1 MAAAASE
8 DEGATPAN
16 LALYRKYRPATFAE
30 VKGQDHV
37 TGPLT
42 QALRTGRINHA
53 YLFSGPRGCGKTS
66 SARILARSLN
76 CVKGPTPEPCGV
88 CDSCVALAPSG
99 PGSIDVIEIDAAS
112 HGGVDDARELR
123 ERAFYT
129 PVSGRFK
136 IYIIDE
142 AHMVTQQGFNALLK
156 LVEEPPPHLKFIFA
170 TTEPEKVLPTIRSR
184 THHYPFRLV
193 PPSVLRELMQDI
205 LGKEGVAVEES
216 VLPLV
221 VRAGAGSARDS
232 LSILDQL
239 LAGSDES
246 GLSYER
252 AVALLGFTDASLLD
266 EIADAFA
273 AADGAAVFRVVNR
286 VIEGGHEPRRFAAD
300 LLDRLR
306 DLIVLAAVP
315 DAAASGLLD
324 LPPDRAELMAR
335 QADRFGQAGLA
346 RAAEIVST
354 GLDQMR
360 GATSPRLLL
369 ELTCAQVLLP
379 AAATDEKSL
388 LARLERLEKGTPST
402 VAQSPPRPPH
412 SSPADDAERSRA
424 PSLPRTEPAPASP
437 PRPPARPAPDRAEP
451 ARAARPPARP
461 APDPPEPAP
470 QAARP
475 APKPVRVPAA
485 DTLRQ
490 SWDAIL
496 DAVKQERRVAWML
509 LSHASVLSLEDGVLT
524 LRFPREGDVKGFSVS
539 GHDAVL
545 KRVLSS
551 DFGLNV
557 TIRGVAAGD
566 VAAQTGRP
574 GTAAPAAARPPA
586 VRRDPAP
593 APSEAAPPEFAGP
606 ESASPEFAGPEFAGP
621 YDEPDDMPPGGSHED
636 EPSPDDRAV
645 RNAELTGMDLIQREL
660 GGQVIGEFEG

>member
-1 MAAAASE
+1 
-8 DEGATPAN
+8 
-16 LALYRKYRPATFAE
+16 
-30 VKGQDHV
+30 VKGQEHV

-221 VRAGAGSARDS
+221 VRAGAGSVRDS

-402 VAQSPPRPPH
+402 VPQSPPRPPH

-606 ESASPEFAGPEFAGP
+606 ESAGPEFARPEFAGP

>member
-8 DEGATPAN
+8 DKGATPATPAN
-16 LALYRKYRPATFAE
+16 LAQSGLALYRKYRPATFAE
-30 VKGQDHV
+30 VKGQEHV

-221 VRAGAGSARDS
+221 VRAGAGSVRDS

-273 AADGAAVFRVVNR
+273 AADGAAVFRVVNQ

-379 AAATDEKSL
+379 AAAKDEKSL
-388 LARLERLEKGTPST
+388 LARLERLEKGTPS
-402 VAQSPPRPPH
+402 VVPQSPRRPPQ
-412 SSPADDAERSRA
+412 PAQNDGAERARV
-424 PSLPRTEPAPASP
+424 PSP
-437 PRPPARPAPDRAEP
+437 
-451 ARAARPPARP
+451 
-461 APDPPEPAP
+461 
-470 QAARP
+470 AARP
-475 APKPVRVPAA
+475 APQPSEQPRAASPPARPPVSAPAPAA
-485 DTLRQ
+485 PAPAASAVDSLRR
-490 SWDAIL
+490 SWPAIL
-496 DAVKQERRVAWML
+496 DAVKRESRVAWML
-509 LSHASVLSLEDGVLT
+509 VSNASVLSLEDGVLT
-524 LRFPREGDVKGFSVS
+524 LRFPRDGEMKAFSAS

-545 KRVLSS
+545 KRVLGTNL
-551 DFGLNV
+551 GLNV
-557 TIRGVAAGD
+557 TIKGVAGADVTATAGRP
-566 VAAQTGRP
+566 GRP
-574 GTAAPAAARPPA
+574 GTGVPAAARPPA

-593 APSEAAPPEFAGP
+593 AGSEAAPPEFAG
-606 ESASPEFAGPEFAGP
+606 PEFAGPEFAGP